1 MMSGDDCV
9 DIESILA
16 LQGEIQS
23 NTLLRPKNYK
33 SLRRISTGCASGDE
47 VVRKGQ
53 SIDNF
58 HLIKLINWKEKKSTK
73 SIKAQ

>member
-1 MMSGDDCV
+1 MMSGDNCV

-23 NTLLRPKNYK
+23 STLPRPENYK

-58 HLIKLINWKEKKSTK
+58 HLIKLIYWKERKSTK
-73 SIKAQ
+73 RLKV